1 MCVKQRQL
9 CLISSLRI
17 APLSVKISKCLL
29 ICLVIAPPPAPR
41 PQRIVSPTITMAPP
55 AAASSSSGSGA
66 PPHASPMR
74 PLSSAV
80 SSMSSDPVSL
90 LDSLDSFT
98 ASRATQAQAAAKVAN
113 AVPSSSAPLNPVE
126 FLNRHYT
133 TESMLISQLP
143 PLRNAVSERMNRL
156 DEKISTALQRQS
168 ETAEATRRHVQDA
181 KASVESLDRRIRLVQ
196 EKASQSE
203 RAVLEITKDMKRL
216 DFAKQHLQKT
226 ITTLKRLHML
236 VHAVEQLRLAC
247 LLQPFPDYKAASHLV
262 DATRLLL
269 KHFDAYTFKVEP
281 MRLLGKKVTDLQ
293 SELRKGLVR
302 GFRVVAFGVS
312 KTLQLEGGVS
322 STPIVEETKPI
333 TSPTSLL
340 PVPGSSS
347 FLPTPGLSADSEETQ
362 EETEEEEAVPI
373 MPRSVL
379 ADGCLLLDALGAD
392 SRFSFVK
399 NLCADHLE
407 PYSQLFA
414 PTPNEAKTQARANS
428 FKIGASPSSTEDKD
442 PNCLDQVERRFTW
455 YRRLLRDVDT
465 NFPQVFPSYWNFHY
479 SLTRYFLEEV
489 SIVLCP
495 MCYQACMYHLFR

>member
-1 MCVKQRQL
+1 
-9 CLISSLRI
+9 
-17 APLSVKISKCLL
+17 
-29 ICLVIAPPPAPR
+29 
-41 PQRIVSPTITMAPP
+41 
-55 AAASSSSGSGA
+55 
-66 PPHASPMR
+66 
-74 PLSSAV
+74 
-80 SSMSSDPVSL
+80 
-90 LDSLDSFT
+90 
-98 ASRATQAQAAAKVAN
+98 
-113 AVPSSSAPLNPVE
+113 
-126 FLNRHYT
+126 
-133 TESMLISQLP
+133 
-143 PLRNAVSERMNRL
+143 MNRL

-181 KASVESLDRRIRLVQ
+181 KASVESLERRIRLVQ

-247 LLQPFPDYKAASHLV
+247 LLKPFPDYKSASHLV

-312 KTLQLEGGVS
+312 KTLQLEEGVS
-322 STPIVEETKPI
+322 GTAIAEETKR

-340 PVPGSSS
+340 PVPGSSL
-347 FLPTPGLSADSEETQ
+347 LPTPGVSADSEETQ
-362 EETEEEEAVPI
+362 ADAEEEESIPI
-373 MPRSVL
+373 MPRDVL
-379 ADGCLLLDALGAD
+379 ADGCLLLDALGSD

-399 NLCADHLE
+399 NLCADLLE
-407 PYSQLFA
+407 PYTQLFA

-428 FKIGASPSSTEDKD
+428 FKIGASPSSAEDKD
-442 PNCLDQVERRFTW
+442 PNCLDQVERRFAW
-455 YRRLLRDVDT
+455 YRRLLRDVDDK
-465 NFPQVFPSYWNFHY
+465 FPHVFPSYWNFHY
-479 SLTRYFLEEV
+479 SLTHYFLEEV
-489 SIVLCP
+489 RMVLYSLC
-495 MCYQACMYHLFR
+495 CCT